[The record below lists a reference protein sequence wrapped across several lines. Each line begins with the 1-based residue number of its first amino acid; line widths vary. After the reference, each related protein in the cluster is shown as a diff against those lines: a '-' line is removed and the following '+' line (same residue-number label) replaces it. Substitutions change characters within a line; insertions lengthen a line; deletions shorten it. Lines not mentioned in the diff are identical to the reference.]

1 MAVTGNKLVTK
12 VIMLKREAAAITG
25 GLTQTSKMPCKSYS
39 LPTLACQTGYKLAQI
54 EGTIC
59 SDCYANKNFY
69 AMYRATIEPA
79 QVARLSSLDDPLW
92 EDAMV
97 VQILGDPYF
106 RWHDSGDIQSVEHL
120 RRIAQVCLR
129 TPNTTH
135 WLPTREP
142 GFVIA
147 YINLYGRD
155 ALPPNLTI
163 RISATYPDQPVKLHP
178 QLQGIST
185 ILTSNVHTPGAAPLG
200 LGCEAYT
207 RGGACGDCRACWSK
221 DVPAVSYPKH

>member
-1 MAVTGNKLVTK
+1 MAVTGNK

-39 LPTLACQTGYKLAQI
+39 LPTLACNTGYKLAQI

-59 SDCYANKNFY
+59 SKCYADRGFY

-79 QVARLSSLDDPLW
+79 QMARLSSLDDPLW

-97 VQILGDPYF
+97 TLIGADSHF

-120 RRIAQVCLR
+120 HRIAQVCLR

-142 GFVIA
+142 GFVAA
-147 YINLYGRD
+147 YVQAGHP
-155 ALPPNLTI
+155 LPPNLII

-185 ILTSNVHTPGAAPLG
+185 IQTSNVHTPGQQALG
-200 LGCEAYT
+200 FACEAYT
-207 RGGACGDCRACWSK
+207 RGGACGDCRACWSPA
-221 DVPAVSYPKH
+221 VPAVSYPKH

>member
-1 MAVTGNKLVTK
+1 MGVTGNK
-12 VIMLKREAAAITG
+12 VIMLKREASAITG

-59 SDCYANKNFY
+59 SKCYADRGFY
-69 AMYRATIEPA
+69 ALYSNTIEPA
-79 QVARLSSLDDPLW
+79 QVARLSSLDDPHW
-92 EDAMV
+92 VGAMV

-120 RRIAQVCLR
+120 HLIVLVCWA
-129 TPNTTH
+129 TPDTEH
-135 WLPTREP
+135 WLPTREV

-155 ALPPNLTI
+155 ALPPNLII
-163 RISATYPDQPVKLHP
+163 RISATYPDRPVKLP
-178 QLQGIST
+178 PALLGIPT
-185 ILTSNVHTPGAAPLG
+185 ILTSNVHTPGQPALG
-200 LGCEAYT
+200 LACEAYT
-207 RGGACGDCRACWSK
+207 RGGACGECRACWSPA
-221 DVPAVSYPKH
+221 VPAVSYPQH

>member
-1 MAVTGNKLVTK
+1 MPQ
-12 VIMLKREAAAITG
+12 VIMLKREASAITG

-97 VQILGDPYF
+97 TLIGADPYF

-129 TPNTTH
+129 TPNTLH
-135 WLPTREP
+135 WLPTREV
-142 GFVIA
+142 GFVTA
-147 YINLYGRD
+147 YVQAGHP
-155 ALPPNLTI
+155 LPPNLII
-163 RISATYPDQPVKLHP
+163 RISATYPDRPVKLP
-178 QLQGIST
+178 PALLGIPT
-185 ILTSNVHTPGAAPLG
+185 ILTSNVHTPGQPALG
-200 LGCEAYT
+200 LACEAYT
-207 RGGACGDCRACWSK
+207 RGGACGECRACWSPA
-221 DVPAVSYPKH
+221 VPAVSYPKH